1 MSHSLAAFCH
11 AISSSSAR
19 STGVSS
25 TRSPITGREMAI
37 ASCACRSSRKAS
49 QNAYGWHTW
58 ALVGSHTVN
67 GVAALHSKLL
77 QRDLFADFHA
87 LWPTKVRNITNGVT
101 QRRWLLQANPAMARL
116 ITEAIGEG
124 WITELRHFL
133 DGANIEIRDA
143 VGAEHIF
150 IFGLDEAGA
159 ARNLRCRSR
168 AQTRGQPDRIRR
180 TLRGRS

>member
-1 MSHSLAAFCH
+1 MRLSIFEEGEPKR
-11 AISSSSAR
+11 IR
-19 STGVSS
+19 
-25 TRSPITGREMAI
+25 MA
-37 ASCACRSSRKAS
+37 
-49 QNAYGWHTW
+49 HL

-116 ITEAIGEG
+116 ITEAMGEG

-143 VGAEHIF
+143 VGAEQIF

-168 AQTRGQPDRIRR
+168 AQTRGRPDRIRR
-180 TLRGRS
+180 THRRRS